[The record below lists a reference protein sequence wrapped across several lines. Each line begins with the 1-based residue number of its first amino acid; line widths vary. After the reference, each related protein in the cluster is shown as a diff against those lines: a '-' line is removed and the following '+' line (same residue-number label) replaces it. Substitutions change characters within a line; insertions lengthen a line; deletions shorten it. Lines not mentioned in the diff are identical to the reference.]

1 MSNADPQKLTREQ
14 VIQAALEDYMD
25 LFVVMQSSAVTHWLM
40 FELTFAQARA
50 LILLAAHGTLT
61 VTRLAG
67 MLNVGKPI
75 ASLLVQG
82 LVDRGLVSRS
92 EDPADRRQVALRLS
106 EKGAEIG
113 AGRRGARRVQWQGWM
128 ERLGDG
134 DLEALARGLR
144 ALRRSVRAEIAAEAT
159 TIRD

>member
-1 MSNADPQKLTREQ
+1 MSVADPQKLTREQ
-14 VIQAALEDYMD
+14 VVQSALEDYMD

-67 MLNVGKPI
+67 MLNVGKPT

-82 LVDRGLVSRS
+82 LVERGLVSRS
-92 EDPADRRQVALRLS
+92 EDPSDRRQVALRLS

-113 AGRRGARRVQWQGWM
+113 AGRRGARRAQWQGWM
-128 ERLGDG
+128 DRLSDD

-144 ALRRSVRAEIAAEAT
+144 GLRQAVRAEIAVET
-159 TIRD
+159 TSIQD

>member
-1 MSNADPQKLTREQ
+1 MSVADPQKLTREQ
-14 VIQAALEDYMD
+14 VVQSALEDYMD

-67 MLNVGKPI
+67 MLNVGKPT

-82 LVDRGLVSRS
+82 LVERGLVLRS
-92 EDPADRRQVALRLS
+92 EDPSDRRQVALRLS

-113 AGRRGARRVQWQGWM
+113 AGRRGARRAQWQGWM
-128 ERLGDG
+128 DRLSDD

-144 ALRRSVRAEIAAEAT
+144 GLRQAVRAEIAVET
-159 TIRD
+159 TSIQD